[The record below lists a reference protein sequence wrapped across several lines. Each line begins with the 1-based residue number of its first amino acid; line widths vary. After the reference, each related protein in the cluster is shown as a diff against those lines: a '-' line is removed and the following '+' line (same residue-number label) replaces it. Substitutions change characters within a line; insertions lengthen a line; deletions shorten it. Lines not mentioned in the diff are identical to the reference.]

1 VIPINPPFDLLPAL
15 LPGVGITLQLTIFSS
30 LLAFMLAFIVG
41 FGRLSKYKSIQVV
54 STIYVEFFRGTSLL
68 VQLFWAYFVLPHFG
82 LELTA
87 MQAGVI
93 VLGLNYGA
101 YASEVVRSSIL
112 AVPKSQTEAGIAL
125 NMTPTQIMYR
135 IILPQA
141 FLTML
146 PPFGNLLN
154 ELLKGTALVSLITL
168 SDLMFMGA
176 QLRITTLR
184 TTEVFCLV
192 LIIYFIIAYPLILGV
207 RGLESKFS
215 KGRA

>member
-1 VIPINPPFDLLPAL
+1 VIPISPPLDLLSAL
-15 LPGVGITLQLTIFSS
+15 LPGVGITLQLTVFSAI
-30 LLAFMLAFIVG
+30 LAFILAFIVG
-41 FGRLSKYKSIQVV
+41 FGRLSKYRSIRTI

-82 LELTA
+82 LELSA
-87 MQAGVI
+87 MQAGII

-125 NMTPTQIMYR
+125 NMTPTQIMHR

-146 PPFGNLLN
+146 PPFGNLLI

-168 SDLMFMGA
+168 GDLMFMGA

-184 TTEVFCLV
+184 TVQAKL
-192 LIIYFIIAYPLILGV
+192 LGRHV
-207 RGLESKFS
+207 RRS
-215 KGRA
+215 